1 MSDAMQVAQQRRTD
15 YKAAIAK
22 KNNEIAELNELI
34 ADLDSF
40 IEFGEALLDE
50 KTEKVREVSRP
61 IVATQPA
68 SEADDEWHSDDINQ
82 GITQVLSQR
91 TG

>member
-15 YKAAIAK
+15 YKTAITK

-61 IVATQPA
+61 VAATQSP
-68 SEADDEWHSDDINQ
+68 SDADDEWHSDDINQ

>member
-1 MSDAMQVAQQRRTD
+1 MSDAMLVAKQRRTD
-15 YKAAIAK
+15 YQTAIAK

-40 IEFGEALLDE
+40 IEFGEALLGE
-50 KTEKVREVSRP
+50 KTEKVKEVSRP
-61 IVATQPA
+61 VAAAQF
-68 SEADDEWHSDDINQ
+68 SGDADDEWNSNNIEQ

-91 TG
+91 AG